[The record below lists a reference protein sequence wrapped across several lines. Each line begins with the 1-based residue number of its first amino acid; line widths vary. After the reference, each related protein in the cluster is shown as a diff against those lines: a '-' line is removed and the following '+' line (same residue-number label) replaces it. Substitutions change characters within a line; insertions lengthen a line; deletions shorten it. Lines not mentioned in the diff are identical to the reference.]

1 MKQLPKDFEN
11 RMKKLLGD
19 DFSSYIKELQNP
31 PVKAFR
37 VNTDKISLEEFNK
50 INNISDKKYRM

>member
-1 MKQLPKDFEN
+1 MKQLPLDFEN

-37 VNTDKISLEEFNK
+37 VNTDKTVLMS
-50 INNISDKKYRM
+50 SKK

>member
-1 MKQLPKDFEN
+1 MKQLPPEYVS

-19 DFSSYIKELQNP
+19 EYADYEAELKNP

-37 VNTDKISLEEFNK
+37 VNTHKIDSSLTINK
-50 INNISDKKYRM
+50 TILTVT